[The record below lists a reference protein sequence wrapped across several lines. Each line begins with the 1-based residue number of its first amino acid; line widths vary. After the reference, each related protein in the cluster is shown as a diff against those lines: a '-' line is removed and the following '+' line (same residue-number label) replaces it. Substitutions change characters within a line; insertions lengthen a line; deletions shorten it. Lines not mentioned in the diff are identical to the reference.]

1 MPHVV
6 IESTGELQAVYQA
19 FAPMLQ
25 RTEGEIVKVQ
35 ECYLAKSGREALL
48 DAVVI
53 EQGTARSFFIQLK
66 RHETTITVRL
76 LPATDPEKTPA
87 VKKGDGAGGR
97 THPEGV
103 LGEPLRQDQSPGV
116 SGFPEGRRAN
126 RCEFQSEE
134 R

>member
-6 IESTGELQAVYQA
+6 IESTGELQDVYQA

-25 RTEGEIVKVQ
+25 RAEGEILKVQ

-66 RHETTITVRL
+66 PVSYTHLRAHETVLDLVCRL
-76 LPATDPEKTPA
+76 LLEKKNNKTSS
-87 VKKGDGAGGR
+87 D
-97 THPEGV
+97 
-103 LGEPLRQDQSPGV
+103 
-116 SGFPEGRRAN
+116 
-126 RCEFQSEE
+126 
-134 R
+134 

>member
-6 IESTGELQAVYQA
+6 IESTGELQDVYQA

-25 RTEGEIVKVQ
+25 RAEGEIVKVQ

-53 EQGTARSFFIQLK
+53 EEGAARSFFIQLK

-87 VKKGDGAGGR
+87 VKKAMALVAGLIRKVYPTSRYGK
-97 THPEGV
+97 PNLQEY
-103 LGEPLRQDQSPGV
+103 LDSPV
-116 SGFPEGRRAN
+116 SM
-126 RCEFQSEE
+126 
-134 R
+134 

>member
-66 RHETTITVRL
+66 RHETTIPARL

-87 VKKGDGAGGR
+87 VKKAMALVAGLIRKVYSASRYGK
-97 THPEGV
+97 TNLQEY
-103 LGEPLRQDQSPGV
+103 LESPM
-116 SGFPEGRRAN
+116 SM
-126 RCEFQSEE
+126 
-134 R
+134 

>member
-76 LPATDPEKTPA
+76 LPGHRSREDAGRQ
-87 VKKGDGAGGR
+87 KGDGAGGR

-103 LGEPLRQDQSPGV
+103 PGEPLRQDQSPGV
-116 SGFPEGRRAN
+116 SGVPGVDVSAS

-134 R
+134 

>member
-6 IESTGELQAVYQA
+6 IESTGELQDVYQA

-25 RTEGEIVKVQ
+25 RAEGEIVKVQ

-53 EQGTARSFFIQLK
+53 EQGAARSFFIQLK

-76 LPATDPEKTPA
+76 FLPPIPRRRRPSKRRWGWWPDSS
-87 VKKGDGAGGR
+87 GR
-97 THPEGV
+97 CT
-103 LGEPLRQDQSPGV
+103 
-116 SGFPEGRRAN
+116 RRAATARPISRSIWIPPC
-126 RCEFQSEE
+126 RCECKQV
-134 R
+134 